1 MMFYTVLKCQISVW
15 RDSGNF
21 LIVLAVSIRLWKVSG
36 FAPSLTNK
44 PFFLSFL
51 LLLPCPSE
59 WTLILHCGELLDQS
73 APSSSFP
80 QKSENP
86 TIKNWAIQALFNT
99 AASCDA
105 GRGMGAVWEWR
116 GQGALSGTSSRSS
129 DQSPWCFAGLT
140 CCRSTPVAIGE
151 MQRGSCT
158 APDDFIGPVQ
168 PQPSLALP
176 LVQVCPS
183 SHPQPYTAQ
192 KNARATTFFC

>member
-1 MMFYTVLKCQISVW
+1 MPNKCVAW
-15 RDSGNF
+15 
-21 LIVLAVSIRLWKVSG
+21 LWKLFDCFG
-36 FAPSLTNK
+36 CFHKAMEGKWLCTQLNK
-44 PFFLSFL
+44 QTVFSFFLTPPALSLRVDVDFTLWRASGPVSSFL
-51 LLLPCPSE
+51 FIS
-59 WTLILHCGELLDQS
+59 T
-73 APSSSFP
+73 
-80 QKSENP
+80 ENP
-86 TIKNWAIQALFNT
+86 TIKNWEIQALFNT

-105 GRGMGAVWEWR
+105 GRGMGAVWECR

-140 CCRSTPVAIGE
+140 CCRSTPVAIVE

-176 LVQVCPS
+176 LAQVCPS
-183 SHPQPYTAQ
+183 SHPQPYAAQ